1 MMKRLFMLM
10 ALALC
15 LLALAFDAPP
25 ADAATINVPCTANQL
40 IAAIETANS
49 NGPNPD
55 TIELAA
61 DCTYALSSPY
71 VIPGNYA
78 SWYGPSGLP
87 AIASEITVVGNGAT
101 IMRSDTAGLPFR
113 LLFVGANPI
122 DPDTR
127 DYATPG
133 AGDLTLRDLTLRGGL
148 GQGGDAIVGGGGGA
162 GMGGAIF
169 NQGEVTLE
177 RVTIT
182 NSTAR
187 GGNGGSGSGV
197 GPGGGIGSN
206 AGSTADS
213 SGGGF
218 GVGYFA
224 LGGGSGGTN
233 SGGGGF
239 RAYEDG
245 QSGVDPLTGG
255 NGGGPATGLGGRGGA
270 AAGTPG
276 MGGNGAGGGT
286 PTSENGGNGG
296 DFGRG
301 GVEGAGGGVGGGG
314 ATLDNGSGGGFGG
327 GGGGANGVGGNGGF
341 GGGGGNGS
349 SIGIGGFGGGNGA
362 LISSSGGGGGGAGMG
377 GAIFNH
383 QGTLTLLNST
393 LSGNTAVG
401 GQAGSAADAGR
412 GLGGAIFNLNGAV
425 RIDYSTIAYNTAD
438 DGGALYNL
446 GYLAEDTGDPDG
458 HTYSAHVVAAG
469 SIITPAVVSAAPA
482 MVSGGL
488 QNTVDD
494 PGDTTIDPTASN
506 LIGAATEIGDG
517 AVLRGPNTLEGDPVL
532 GLLAENGGLTPTHA
546 LSPAS
551 PAIDTAQG
559 TCPST
564 DQRGEARPSG
574 FACDIGAFELNYFT
588 PPKDVTSPVLSLP
601 EDITQEATSSDG
613 ATVNWSATATDDV
626 DASITVDCQSASGL
640 TSGDTFPLGTT
651 TITCS
656 ATDAAGNKA
665 EGSFNVTVVAAR
677 DTTAPTVFSTTPG
690 NNGTMTNKASN
701 VMATFSEDVKNV
713 NATTFKLEQVKV
725 SRKGVETT
733 SPVAATV
740 TPASGT
746 VAQGASATLN
756 PKKDLQKAS
765 TYRATLTSGV
775 TDTAGNALSAPYS
788 WTFQVSR

>member
-1 MMKRLFMLM
+1 
-10 ALALC
+10 
-15 LLALAFDAPP
+15 
-25 ADAATINVPCTANQL
+25 V
-40 IAAIETANS
+40 E
-49 NGPNPD
+49 
-55 TIELAA
+55 
-61 DCTYALSSPY
+61 
-71 VIPGNYA
+71 
-78 SWYGPSGLP
+78 
-87 AIASEITVVGNGAT
+87 GNGAT
-101 IMRSDTAGLPFR
+101 IERSSADTLPFR
-113 LLFVGANPI
+113 LLFVGADPT
-122 DPDTR
+122 DPDTFG
-127 DYATPG
+127 YATPG
-133 AGDLTLRDLTLRGGL
+133 AGVLTLRDLTLRGGL
-148 GQGGDAIVGGGGGA
+148 GKGGDAIVGGGGGA

-182 NSTAR
+182 NSVAR
-187 GGNGGSGSGV
+187 GGNGGSASGV
-197 GPGGGIGSN
+197 GPGGGIGSD
-206 AGSTADS
+206 AGSTANS

-218 GVGYFA
+218 GVGFVGF
-224 LGGGSGGTN
+224 GGGSGGSN
-233 SGGGGF
+233 SGGGGGF
-239 RAYEDG
+239 RAEDNG
-245 QSGVDPLTGG
+245 FPGVAPLAGD
-255 NGGGPATGLGGRGGA
+255 GGGPATGLGGRGGA

-286 PTSENGGNGG
+286 PTSAISGAGG

-301 GVEGAGGGVGGGG
+301 GVEGGGGGVGGGG
-314 ATLDNGSGGGFGG
+314 ATLGDGSGGGFGG
-327 GGGGANGVGGNGGF
+327 GGGGANGEGGYGGF

-401 GQAGSAADAGR
+401 GLAGSAADAGR
-412 GLGGAIFNLNGAV
+412 GLGGAIFNLNGGV
-425 RIDYSTIAYNTAD
+425 RIDYSTIAYNRAIAYNTAD

-446 GYLAEDTGDPDG
+446 GYLAEDLNAPDG
-458 HTYSAHVVAAG
+458 HTYTAHVVAAG
-469 SIITPAVVSAAPA
+469 SIITEAVVSAAPA
-482 MVSGGL
+482 IVSGGL

-494 PGDTTIDPTASN
+494 PGDTTIDLTASN

-613 ATVNWSATATDDV
+613 AKVNWSATATDDV
-626 DASITVDCQSASGL
+626 DDSVTVNCDKV
-640 TSGDTFPLGTT
+640 SGDTFPLGTT
-651 TITCS
+651 TVNCS

-677 DTTAPTVFSTTPG
+677 DTTAPTVFSTNPG
-690 NNGTMTNKASN
+690 NNGTMTNRASN
-701 VMATFSEDVKNV
+701 VTATFSEDVKNV

-725 SRKGVETT
+725 SRKGVETI
-733 SPVAATV
+733 SPVAATI

-756 PKKDLQKAS
+756 PSKDLQKGS

-775 TDTAGNALSAPYS
+775 TDTAGNALSAPYT

>member
-1 MMKRLFMLM
+1 
-10 ALALC
+10 
-15 LLALAFDAPP
+15 
-25 ADAATINVPCTANQL
+25 
-40 IAAIETANS
+40 
-49 NGPNPD
+49 
-55 TIELAA
+55 
-61 DCTYALSSPY
+61 
-71 VIPGNYA
+71 
-78 SWYGPSGLP
+78 
-87 AIASEITVVGNGAT
+87 
-101 IMRSDTAGLPFR
+101 
-113 LLFVGANPI
+113 
-122 DPDTR
+122 
-127 DYATPG
+127 
-133 AGDLTLRDLTLRGGL
+133 
-148 GQGGDAIVGGGGGA
+148 
-162 GMGGAIF
+162 
-169 NQGEVTLE
+169 
-177 RVTIT
+177 
-182 NSTAR
+182 
-187 GGNGGSGSGV
+187 
-197 GPGGGIGSN
+197 
-206 AGSTADS
+206 
-213 SGGGF
+213 
-218 GVGYFA
+218 
-224 LGGGSGGTN
+224 
-233 SGGGGF
+233 
-239 RAYEDG
+239 
-245 QSGVDPLTGG
+245 
-255 NGGGPATGLGGRGGA
+255 
-270 AAGTPG
+270 
-276 MGGNGAGGGT
+276 
-286 PTSENGGNGG
+286 
-296 DFGRG
+296 
-301 GVEGAGGGVGGGG
+301 
-314 ATLDNGSGGGFGG
+314 
-327 GGGGANGVGGNGGF
+327 
-341 GGGGGNGS
+341 
-349 SIGIGGFGGGNGA
+349 
-362 LISSSGGGGGGAGMG
+362 MG

-401 GQAGSAADAGR
+401 GQAGPAADGGR

-425 RIDYSTIAYNTAD
+425 RIDYSTISYNTAD

-446 GYLAEDTGDPDG
+446 GYLAEDLNDPDG
-458 HTYSAHVVAAG
+458 HTYTAHVVAAG
-469 SIITPAVVSAAPA
+469 SIITEAVVSAAPA

-494 PGDTTIDPTASN
+494 PGDTTIDLTASN

-532 GLLAENGGLTPTHA
+532 GPLAENGGLTPTHA

-626 DASITVDCQSASGL
+626 DASVTVNCDKA
-640 TSGDTFPLGTT
+640 SGDTFPFGTT

-775 TDTAGNALSAPYS
+775 TDTAGNALSAPNT